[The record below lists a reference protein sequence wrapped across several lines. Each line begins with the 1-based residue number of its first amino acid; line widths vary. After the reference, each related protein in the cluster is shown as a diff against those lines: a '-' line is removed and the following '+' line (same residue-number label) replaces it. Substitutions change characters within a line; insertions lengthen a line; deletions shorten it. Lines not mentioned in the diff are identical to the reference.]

1 MAEDVVIRAE
11 GLGKKYM
18 IEHVGQRDNYAALRD
33 SIARGARNM
42 RRNTANFIRGGVI
55 VAGDDPPAVSRQFV
69 GGEILRIADAN
80 DLRAR
85 VMAEAPGRKGDRRQ
99 IRLQMAWRHTD
110 QQPADPVLSHRREFP
125 GHGGL
130 PNNWALLRPG
140 PSTEH

>member
-1 MAEDVVIRAE
+1 MIRAE

-80 DLRAR
+80 DLRA
-85 VMAEAPGRKGDRRQ
+85 
-99 IRLQMAWRHTD
+99 
-110 QQPADPVLSHRREFP
+110 P
-125 GHGGL
+125 GHGRGT
-130 PNNWALLRPG
+130 RPERRSTPDTTSDGVAAHRPAAGGSG
-140 PSTEH
+140 PLAPPRVSRPWWPPQ